1 MFRNFRA
8 AFAFTFRLFRLSF
21 TGWSQADAGVH
32 AAAIAYAA
40 LFSLAPLVI
49 LIFDVLS
56 RFTRVQR
63 SLDSVKMLFPG
74 PVGEALSTL
83 VGEVM
88 RSSRDP
94 ITANPIITIA
104 TLLILAFGASR
115 LFLQLRRSLNRMY
128 GLAKKPERIRRQTR
142 NFVTDRIF
150 GAVLV
155 LAVGFGFI
163 LIITA
168 TAALNFYGEALGAS
182 NYPVWKA
189 LLSLLLSYVANV
201 LVFGLLYRYIPQGEI
216 AWRDLLPGALLTAL
230 LYWFGNIA
238 VAIYFVFSRAVLNY
252 GNASFILVLLFWV
265 YVMSMIVLFGAK
277 FTVVYMH
284 MRGHSFKA
292 DDAVIV
298 VPDDYFVGE

>member
-1 MFRNFRA
+1 MFRNLSA
-8 AFAFTFRLFRLSF
+8 AFAFTYRLFRLSF
-21 TGWSQADAGVH
+21 AGWSQADAGVH

-56 RFTRVQR
+56 RITGVQN
-63 SLDSVKMLFPG
+63 SIAAVQTLFPG
-74 PVGEALSTL
+74 PVGQALSTL
-83 VGEVM
+83 VGEVV

-94 ITANPIITIA
+94 ITANPFVTIG
-104 TLLILAFGASR
+104 TLLILAYSASR

-128 GLAKKPERIRRQTR
+128 GLAKKPEPIRRQTQ
-142 NFVTDRIF
+142 NFVSDRIF

-155 LAVGFGFI
+155 LAVGFGFV
-163 LIITA
+163 LIIIA
-168 TAALNFYGEALGAS
+168 SAALNFYGEALNATDH
-182 NYPVWKA
+182 PKILA
-189 LLSLLLSYVANV
+189 LFSLLLSFIANV
-201 LVFGLLYRYIPQGEI
+201 LVFGLLYRYMPQVEI

-230 LYWFGNIA
+230 LYWLGNIG
-238 VAIYFVFSRAVLNY
+238 VAIYFVFSRTVLNY

-277 FTVVYMH
+277 FTVVYVH
-284 MRGHSFKA
+284 LRGHPLKV

-298 VPDDYFVGE
+298 VPDSYFVGE